1 MPVNNIGPFIRQAK
15 CVSLLDQVAPL
26 PSNKILM
33 GKKDTSL
40 EENIAKI
47 DELPMQNL
55 VDRNDGLEM
64 EINSMYKNMFQ
75 TAKFLRKEIDV
86 QNLGKVVS
94 GYPNVLMLD
103 IDIDIV
109 PKLIFLHHRL
119 GLEFED
125 LSRVIESFPLI
136 LEYDIQKMEEVVDY
150 LLSLEVKEEVLGSIF
165 RAFPALLT
173 QDIEEKMKPA
183 VAFLMDVGITNIG
196 RFVT

>member
-1 MPVNNIGPFIRQAK
+1 
-15 CVSLLDQVAPL
+15 
-26 PSNKILM
+26 M